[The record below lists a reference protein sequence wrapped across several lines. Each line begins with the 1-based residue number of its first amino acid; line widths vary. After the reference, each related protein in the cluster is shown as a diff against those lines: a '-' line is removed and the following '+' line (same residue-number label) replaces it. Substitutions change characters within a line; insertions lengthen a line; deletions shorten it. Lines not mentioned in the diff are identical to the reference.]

1 VKLTVEYLTFP
12 REGEQENGDAA
23 LVRPD
28 DEGGMVAVID
38 ALGHGARAAE
48 TAAVATAFLAEVDLA
63 AGLRA
68 VVEGLHVA
76 LRGTRG
82 AAAMVL
88 RFSAGKV
95 EGIGVGN
102 VEARAHAAKVP
113 VVLTPG
119 VLGSQVSR
127 LKVFEAKLRGKGRL
141 AVFSDGVSRHLAL
154 DDLASLVTRDAC
166 RALMD
171 RYRRPGDDA
180 TVLVTDFEA

>member
-12 REGEQENGDAA
+12 REGEEANGDAA
-23 LVRPD
+23 LVRHD
-28 DEGGMVAVID
+28 DAGGLVAVID
-38 ALGHGARAAE
+38 ALGHGVRAAQ
-48 TAAVATAFLAEVDLA
+48 TAAVAMAYLAEVDLDA
-63 AGLRA
+63 DLRA
-68 VVEGLHVA
+68 TVEGLHVA

-113 VVLTPG
+113 VILTPG
-119 VLGSQVSR
+119 VLGAQVSR
-127 LKVFEAKLRGKGRL
+127 LKVFEAKLSGKGRL
-141 AVFSDGVSRHLAL
+141 VMFSDGVSRHLAL
-154 DDLASLVTRDAC
+154 DDLGSLVPRDAC